1 MFEWVAVCLLCYTD
15 KPKAHFHWGNAS
27 KYLPFSVR
35 DLIARSMWQQWIIT
49 PLKLQFNIQTMNFNH
64 EGQIKANHI
73 LLDIFCKYRNAIFSI
88 EWTATKAPHYSFV
101 GVKTTIC
108 KAIGQTL
115 LVECES
121 HCSNY
126 SEEYTSLQRGE

>member
-1 MFEWVAVCLLCYTD
+1 
-15 KPKAHFHWGNAS
+15 
-27 KYLPFSVR
+27 
-35 DLIARSMWQQWIIT
+35 
-49 PLKLQFNIQTMNFNH
+49 MNFNH

-73 LLDIFCKYRNAIFSI
+73 LLDICCKYRNAIFSI
-88 EWTATKAPHYSFV
+88 KWTATKAPHYSFV

-126 SEEYTSLQRGE
+126 SEQYTSLQWGEWWPAP